1 MQKSVS
7 LSSAEAEFYGAMM
20 TARDL
25 VWLRELLVD
34 FDLALSEAITIWSD
48 SKSAVDMS
56 FDPVAFKQTK
66 HIMRCA
72 EFLRDLVSRDVVT
85 LRHVPGRVMIA
96 DLLTKAVARAMY
108 LSLMQLFRRYSADG
122 LVCPP

>member
-1 MQKSVS
+1 M
-7 LSSAEAEFYGAMM
+7 
-20 TARDL
+20 
-25 VWLRELLVD
+25 D

-56 FDPVAFKQTK
+56 FDLVAFKPTK